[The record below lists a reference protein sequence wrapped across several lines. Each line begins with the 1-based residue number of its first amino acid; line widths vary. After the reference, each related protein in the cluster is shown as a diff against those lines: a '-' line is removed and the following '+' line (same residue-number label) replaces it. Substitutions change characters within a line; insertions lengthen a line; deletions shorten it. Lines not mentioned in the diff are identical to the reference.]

1 MSAVNTG
8 AVIEVRNLSKA
19 FGGVHAIEDL
29 SFNVGPSTVLA
40 IVGPNGAG
48 KTTLIN
54 LLTGNYVADAGTI
67 DMFGTRV
74 NGRPPEQLA
83 RLGLSRTFQNLQ
95 VCMNMSAIDNVL
107 IGAHLK
113 MNDGL
118 LTGILQTT
126 ALREREAHWRENARQ
141 LLMFVGLGSFVHAMA
156 TQLSYG
162 SLKRLEIARALI
174 GEPRLVLMDEPAA
187 GLNLSEKAEIA
198 ELIKSIAAQG
208 VSVVLVEHDMKLVMG
223 VSQRLLVLN
232 HGRRLAFGATHEVRH
247 DPAVIEAYLGAA

>member
-1 MSAVNTG
+1 MSA
-8 AVIEVRNLSKA
+8 AIEVKGVSKA

-29 SFNVGPSTVLA
+29 SFEVEASTVLA

-54 LLTGNYVADAGTI
+54 LITGNYVPDAGTI
-67 DMFGTRV
+67 EIFGSRAD
-74 NGRPPEQLA
+74 GRPPEQLA

-95 VCMNMSAIDNVL
+95 VCMNLSAVDNVL

-118 LTGILQTT
+118 VAGVLRTA
-126 ALREREAHWRENARQ
+126 ALRSSEAHWRERARQ
-141 LLMFVGLGSFVHAMA
+141 LLAFVGLGSSVDAMA
-156 TQLSYG
+156 AQLSYG
-162 SLKRLEIARALI
+162 ALKRLEIARALA

-187 GLNLSEKAEIA
+187 GLNPSEKGEIA
-198 ELIKSIAAQG
+198 RLIQDIARRG
-208 VSVVLVEHDMKLVMG
+208 VSIVLVEHDMKLVMG

-232 HGRRLAFGATHEVRH
+232 HGRRLAFGATHEVRQ
-247 DPAVIEAYLGAA
+247 DPTVIEAYLGAA

>member
-1 MSAVNTG
+1 MS
-8 AVIEVRNLSKA
+8 AVIEVCHLSKA

-29 SFNVGPSTVLA
+29 SFDVGPSTVLA

-54 LLTGNYVADAGTI
+54 LLTGNYVADEGTI

-74 NGRPPEQLA
+74 TGRPPEQLA

-95 VCMNMSAIDNVL
+95 VCMNMSVIDNVL

-113 MNDGL
+113 MNDSL
-118 LTGILQTT
+118 LAGILQT
-126 ALREREAHWRENARQ
+126 APLREREAHWRAQARQ
-141 LLMFVGLGSFVHAMA
+141 LLNFVGLGAFADAMA

-174 GEPRLVLMDEPAA
+174 GEPRLILMDEPAA
-187 GLNLSEKAEIA
+187 GLNLSEKTEIA
-198 ELIKSIAAQG
+198 DLIKSISARG
-208 VSVVLVEHDMKLVMG
+208 VSIVLVEHDMKLVMG

-232 HGRRLAFGATHEVRH
+232 HGRRLAFGTTNEVRH

>member
-1 MSAVNTG
+1 MS
-8 AVIEVRNLSKA
+8 AVIEVRQLSKA

-29 SFNVGPSTVLA
+29 SFEVAPSTVLA

-54 LLTGNYVADAGTI
+54 LLTGNYLPDTGTI
-67 DMFGTRV
+67 DMFGVRV
-74 NGRPPEQLA
+74 NRRPPEQLA

-95 VCMNMSAIDNVL
+95 VCMNMSVLDNVL

-118 LTGILQTT
+118 LAGIFQTA
-126 ALREREAHWRENARQ
+126 ALREREAHWRERARA
-141 LLMFVGLGSFVHAMA
+141 LLTFVGLGAFADAMA
-156 TQLSYG
+156 AQLSYG

-187 GLNLSEKAEIA
+187 GLNLSEKAEIGR
-198 ELIKSIAAQG
+198 LIQSIAEQG
-208 VSVVLVEHDMKLVMG
+208 VSIVLVEHDMKLVMG

-232 HGRRLAFGATHEVRH
+232 HGRRLAFGAKDEVRN

>member
-1 MSAVNTG
+1 MS
-8 AVIEVRNLSKA
+8 AVIEVSGLAKA

-29 SFNVGPSTVLA
+29 SFDVGPSTVLS

-54 LLTGNYVADAGTI
+54 LLTGNYVPDAGTI
-67 DMFGTRV
+67 DMFGERV
-74 NGRPPEQLA
+74 NGRPPEQFA

-95 VCMNMSAIDNVL
+95 VCMNLSALDNVL

-118 LTGILQTT
+118 FAGIVQT
-126 ALREREAHWRENARQ
+126 ASLREREAHWRARARE
-141 LLMFVGLGSFVHAMA
+141 LLDFVGAGGLAEAMA
-156 TQLSYG
+156 AQLSYG

-187 GLNLSEKAEIA
+187 GLNPSEKVEIA
-198 ELIKSIAAQG
+198 RLIQSVADQGISI
-208 VSVVLVEHDMKLVMG
+208 VLVEHDMKLVMG

-232 HGRRLAFGATHEVRH
+232 HGRRLAFGTTDEVRN

>member
-1 MSAVNTG
+1 MSAV
-8 AVIEVRNLSKA
+8 VEVRHLSKA

-29 SFNVGPSTVLA
+29 SFDVGPSTVLA
-40 IVGPNGAG
+40 IIGPNGAG

-54 LLTGNYVADAGTI
+54 LLTGNYVPDAGTI
-67 DMFGTRV
+67 DMFGMRV
-74 NGRPPEQLA
+74 NGRPPEQFA

-95 VCMNMSAIDNVL
+95 VCMNMSTLDNVL
-107 IGAHLK
+107 VGAHLK

-118 LTGILQTT
+118 FTAILQS
-126 ALREREAHWRENARQ
+126 ASLRGQEAHWRARARE
-141 LLMFVGLGSFVHAMA
+141 LLDFVGLGPLDEAMA
-156 TQLSYG
+156 SQLSYG

-174 GEPRLVLMDEPAA
+174 GEPRLMLMDEPAA

-198 ELIKSIAAQG
+198 RLIQGIAEKG
-208 VSVVLVEHDMKLVMG
+208 VAIVLVEHDMKLVMG

-232 HGRRLAFGATHEVRH
+232 YGRRLAFGATDEVRK

>member
-1 MSAVNTG
+1 MSSA
-8 AVIEVRNLSKA
+8 IEVRNLSKA

-29 SFNVGPSTVLA
+29 SFDVGPSNVLA

-54 LLTGNYVADAGTI
+54 LLTGNYVPDAGTI
-67 DMFGTRV
+67 HMFGERV
-74 NGRPPEQLA
+74 NGRQPEHFA

-95 VCMNMSAIDNVL
+95 VSMNMSTLDNVL
-107 IGAHLK
+107 VGAHLK

-118 LTGILQTT
+118 LAGIFQTRSLP
-126 ALREREAHWRENARQ
+126 AQEAHWRARACE
-141 LLMFVGLGSFVHAMA
+141 LLDFVGLGPLAQAMA
-156 TQLSYG
+156 SQLSYG

-174 GEPRLVLMDEPAA
+174 GEPRLLLMDEPAA

-198 ELIKSIAAQG
+198 RLIQDVAGRG
-208 VSVVLVEHDMKLVMG
+208 VSIVLVEHDMKLVMG

-232 HGRRLAFGATHEVRH
+232 YGRRLAFGVTEEVRN

>member
-1 MSAVNTG
+1 MSAV
-8 AVIEVRNLSKA
+8 IDVRHLSKA

-29 SFNVGPSTVLA
+29 SFDLGPSTVLA

-54 LLTGNYVADAGTI
+54 LLTGNYLPDAGTI
-67 DMFGTRV
+67 DLFGVRV
-74 NGRPPEQLA
+74 NARPPEQFA

-95 VCMNMSAIDNVL
+95 VCMNMSALDNVL

-118 LTGILQTT
+118 LAGILQTA
-126 ALREREAHWRENARQ
+126 ALREREAHWRARARQ
-141 LLMFVGLGSFVHAMA
+141 LLDFVGLGPLADAMA
-156 TQLSYG
+156 AQLSYG
-162 SLKRLEIARALI
+162 SLKRLEIARSLI

-187 GLNLSEKAEIA
+187 GLNPSEKGEIA
-198 ELIKSIAAQG
+198 RLIQSIAERG
-208 VSVVLVEHDMKLVMG
+208 VSIVLVEHDMKLVMG

-232 HGRRLAFGATHEVRH
+232 HGRRLALGATNEVRK
-247 DPAVIEAYLGAA
+247 DPAVIEAYLGAAA

>member
-1 MSAVNTG
+1 MS
-8 AVIEVRNLSKA
+8 AVIEVRHLSKA

-29 SFNVGPSTVLA
+29 SFDVGPSTVLA

-67 DMFGTRV
+67 DMFGARV
-74 NGRPPEQLA
+74 TGRPPEQLA

-95 VCMNMSAIDNVL
+95 VCMNMSVIDNVL

-113 MNDGL
+113 MNDSL
-118 LTGILQTT
+118 LAGILQT
-126 ALREREAHWRENARQ
+126 ASLREREAHWRAQARQ
-141 LLMFVGLGSFVHAMA
+141 LLNFVGLGAFADAMA
-156 TQLSYG
+156 AQLSYG

-187 GLNLSEKAEIA
+187 GLNLSEKTEIA
-198 ELIKSIAAQG
+198 DLIKSVSARG
-208 VSVVLVEHDMKLVMG
+208 VSIVLVEHDMKLVMG
-223 VSQRLLVLN
+223 VSQKLLVLN
-232 HGRRLAFGATHEVRH
+232 HGRRLAFGTTNEVRH